1 MSFSCS
7 RFVTLAVA
15 MSTGFLGIGCGD
27 LTGSKRAS
35 DVIGAYRL
43 ESVNGASVPTTGL
56 GAVLQGEL
64 SLEPNGTAAR
74 RVTHQLSGVAPER
87 EFVARGTFA
96 IEGDSLRLAL
106 VQDPARPELVWR
118 PRASL
123 TNGAVTLRYPRP
135 GDGLEIVEV
144 FRRMP

>member
-7 RFVTLAVA
+7 RFVTVAVVV
-15 MSTGFLGIGCGD
+15 STGFLAGGCGD
-27 LTGSKRAS
+27 LAESERAS
-35 DVIGAYRL
+35 DVVGDYRL

-74 RVTHQLSGVAPER
+74 RVTYQLSGVAPQR

-96 IEGDSLRLAL
+96 IDGDSIRLAL
-106 VQDPARPELVWR
+106 VEDPARPELVWR
-118 PRASL
+118 PRASV
-123 TNGAVTLRYPRP
+123 TSGTVTLRYPRA
-135 GDGLEIVEV
+135 GDGQEVVEL